1 MYKTLFTPCK
11 IGNVEIK
18 NRLVMSPMGIGIAN
32 LDGTPSEEMIEF
44 YEQRA
49 QGGCGLIYT
58 EVCRVNDVHG
68 AALLRQ
74 LSMTRDRNIEPMARM
89 VSRIHK
95 YGTKMFCQLHHP
107 GRETHRS
114 LIGGQLCVGASDR
127 MCKFEQEETRA
138 LSTEEVK
145 DLVQD
150 YISAAKRAQQAGF
163 DGVEIHCAHGYLP
176 GQFMSPYTNNRTDEY
191 GGNFENRMRFPIEIL
206 EGIRAV
212 CGHDFPVTFR
222 ISADEMLDMY
232 GVNEPHIR
240 WQDGVEIAKCLE
252 QAGIDAINIS
262 CGIYE
267 TGVPVIE
274 PTTWPQGWRSYFI
287 KAIKDA
293 VNIPVIA
300 VNNIREAQVAE
311 QLLED
316 GVQDFIAMGRTWI
329 AEPQWGKKVMEGRE
343 DEICKCIGCLRC
355 FESLSTNTARNYPP
369 ECSMNPKAFKEK
381 TFREEK
387 YDAEHHKVAVIGA
400 GPAGLCAALTC
411 AERGMDVTLFEQSDR
426 IGGLVNYAAAAP
438 KKERMNWLMDYY
450 RVMLAK
456 HQVKLRL
463 NTVATVEMLREFG
476 PDAII
481 VATGAQPISPNI
493 PGKDNENVFGIFD
506 VLDGRSGLEGKKVI
520 VAGAGITG
528 LECASYLNEKDC
540 RVTVID
546 ILDRIA
552 PTGNARVVED
562 DVMRLKAENTEFML
576 GVQLV
581 EIRKNGVLLKSLES
595 GEESFLDCEAV
606 VLSLGIA
613 SDNAL
618 GQKLKDEF
626 DNVHIVGGAVDA
638 GGMIHGATNSAYRV
652 ARNLFVE
659 QPKVSFKLPASDIK
673 KFGERFFMG
682 SQEGVAVA
690 FLTDPDVV
698 EKILPPPLKP
708 YTLPVVTF
716 TLCHVKNPSFS
727 APYYEAVLGVYC
739 TLNGQLGSYPISL
752 LLCGPGAEM
761 AQLVGRDIASWPK
774 KLADECVLKKD
785 GDRMFASVTRHGT
798 ELIRAEFK
806 LGQYNHPLMHTLY
819 QAPESGKD
827 TKGLAYCYKFDH
839 VNAAD
844 GSVSFGNARILGN
857 LCEYHY
863 TDWQPAFASIELR
876 SGPDDPWGE
885 LPVTTVIGG
894 AYECNDLN
902 LPGNLL
908 LAEVEA
914 DEVMPY
920 LMTSR
925 YDRSAFMETDAI

>member
-1 MYKTLFTPCK
+1 MYKMLFTPYK

-18 NRLVMSPMGIGIAN
+18 NRLVMSPMGTGIAN
-32 LDGTPSEEMIEF
+32 LDGTPSEELIEY

-74 LSMTRDRNIEPMARM
+74 LSLTRDRNVEPMSRI

-107 GRETHRS
+107 GRETRRV
-114 LIGGQLCVGASDR
+114 LIGGQKCVGASDR
-127 MCKFEQEETRA
+127 MCKSEMEETRA

-145 DLVQD
+145 ALVED
-150 YISAAKRAQQAGF
+150 YVSAARRAKQAGF

-191 GGNFENRMRFPIEIL
+191 GGSFENRMRFPLEIL
-206 EGIRAV
+206 AGIRAE
-212 CGHDFPVTFR
+212 CGGDFPVSFR

-232 GVNEPHIR
+232 GVTEPHIR

-252 QAGIDAINIS
+252 KAGVDAINVS

-267 TGVPVIE
+267 SGVPVIE
-274 PTTWPQGWRSYFI
+274 PTPWPQGWRSYFI

-300 VNNIREAQVAE
+300 VNNIREPQVAE

-329 AEPQWGKKVMEGRE
+329 AEPQWGTKVAEGRE

-355 FESLSTNTARNYPP
+355 FGSLYANTSRNYPP

-381 TFREEK
+381 TFRDEK
-387 YDAEHHKVAVIGA
+387 YDKEHHKVAVAGA

-411 AERGMDVTLFEQSDR
+411 AERGMDVTLFEKSER

-438 KKERMNWLMDYY
+438 GKERMNWLMDYY
-450 RVMLAK
+450 RVMLPK
-456 HQVKLRL
+456 NNVKLKL
-463 NTVATVEMLREFG
+463 NTAATVDVLREFA

-481 VATGAQPISPNI
+481 VATGAQPVNPNI
-493 PGKDNENVFGIFD
+493 PGKDSKNVFGIFD
-506 VLDGRSGLEGKKVI
+506 VLDGKTGLEGKNVV

-528 LECASYLNEKDC
+528 LECASYLNKSNC
-540 RVTVID
+540 HVTVID
-546 ILDRIA
+546 MLDQIA

-562 DVMRLKAENTEFML
+562 DVMRLKAEKTEFVL
-576 GVQLV
+576 GVQLL
-581 EIRKNGVLLKSLES
+581 EICENGVRLRAVES
-595 GEESFLDCEAV
+595 GEESFVNCDAV

-613 SDNAL
+613 SDN
-618 GQKLKDEF
+618 KLAKELEGAF
-626 DNVHIVGGAVDA
+626 DNVYVVGGAEDA

-659 QPKVSFKLPASDIK
+659 QPKLSFKLPESDVK

-690 FLTDPDVV
+690 FLTDPDAVK
-698 EKILPPPLKP
+698 KILPPPLKP

-752 LLCGPGAEM
+752 LLCGEGSEM
-761 AQLVGRDIASWPK
+761 AQLAGRDIASWPK
-774 KLADECVLKKD
+774 KLADKCVLKMD
-785 GDRMFASVTRHGT
+785 GDKLFASVTRHGA
-798 ELIRAEFK
+798 ELVRVELQ
-806 LGQYNHPLMHTLY
+806 LGQYNHPLMHALY
-819 QAPESGKD
+819 QAPEAGKD

-844 GSVSFGNARILGN
+844 GSTSFGNARILGN
-857 LCEYHY
+857 LCQYHY
-863 TDWQPAFASIELR
+863 TDWKPAFASIELR

-885 LPVTTVIGG
+885 LPVSTVIGG

-902 LPGNLL
+902 LPGNFL
-908 LAEVEA
+908 LAEVNA

-920 LMTSR
+920 VLTSR
-925 YDRSAFMETDAI
+925 YDRSAFMEADTF